1 MNQEKNLVE
10 QLLKS
15 FRMTLVN
22 IKIYPVTSPLIEKQI
37 NELFSVLKQILQ
49 EETILTISAVDNKI
63 FINDKEYIGK
73 DPASIANITPVTQF
87 FLQSGIKSITF
98 KKEIELEE
106 LKIILL
112 ALSVKKPKVSTKE
125 FVNQIIKEKN
135 IKNVAI
141 DEVEYISITKS
152 DQGVKSILN
161 IISQPVSD
169 LPELINVLGT
179 SFNEL
184 DKIKDEKTKKNVTD
198 AIIKYVSSLDTNL
211 IKELFVQPLP
221 KKIEETGFKQQ
232 LFNNLTKQN
241 VEEIF
246 NEIITWCRQ
255 LKNSAKNET
264 EYIEQLQ
271 NMKEFI
277 KLVVNSPVSKLVPI
291 EVFEELFK
299 IGLIDALPEWIVQQ
313 KEEKKSWIAELDE
326 LLYTNEPS
334 KLLQEKF
341 VTNLQENIEKL
352 CMIGLDDKLD
362 KLVSLMTENFSNPVV
377 KLRQLASSTIENVAK
392 QLNKFQKGKIAKN
405 LVSNILK
412 FIIKEQDDI
421 VVKLQIQTLEHSL
434 SCLIITD
441 DYETFVEYAQQLL
454 HFAEEL
460 SKVSPEKSK
469 LIYSLIDKVYQQTEE
484 FILQD
489 LVEPKGSVDKII
501 WILTYVAEQGIDTII
516 EAIIDTNK
524 QQIINVLLQILLSLK
539 DQQKVIES
547 VEALIVPQTPVH
559 KLNKVLEILP
569 KFNYD
574 FSNSVKKIYNYTNYA
589 NKIAILNYIQD
600 NPTEENL
607 VWITSLLQ
615 TEEPQILE
623 YVVDIITSLEYK
635 PAAEKIVKLLKTKNV
650 DLKKRVCISLG
661 MLKYPDAVGK
671 LKKIV
676 KSKGDP
682 IDVRIAACWAL
693 GNFITLPEVKSFLQ
707 NLAKKIKEPAIL
719 NVIQEVLKK

>member
-49 EETILTISAVDNKI
+49 EETILTISEVDNKI

-152 DQGVKSILN
+152 DQSVKSILN

-221 KKIEETGFKQQ
+221 QKIEETGFKQQ

-246 NEIITWCRQ
+246 NEIIT
-255 LKNSAKNET
+255 
-264 EYIEQLQ
+264 
-271 NMKEFI
+271 
-277 KLVVNSPVSKLVPI
+277 
-291 EVFEELFK
+291 
-299 IGLIDALPEWIVQQ
+299 
-313 KEEKKSWIAELDE
+313 
-326 LLYTNEPS
+326 
-334 KLLQEKF
+334 
-341 VTNLQENIEKL
+341 
-352 CMIGLDDKLD
+352 
-362 KLVSLMTENFSNPVV
+362 
-377 KLRQLASSTIENVAK
+377 
-392 QLNKFQKGKIAKN
+392 
-405 LVSNILK
+405 
-412 FIIKEQDDI
+412 
-421 VVKLQIQTLEHSL
+421 
-434 SCLIITD
+434 
-441 DYETFVEYAQQLL
+441 
-454 HFAEEL
+454 
-460 SKVSPEKSK
+460 
-469 LIYSLIDKVYQQTEE
+469 
-484 FILQD
+484 
-489 LVEPKGSVDKII
+489 
-501 WILTYVAEQGIDTII
+501 
-516 EAIIDTNK
+516 
-524 QQIINVLLQILLSLK
+524 
-539 DQQKVIES
+539 
-547 VEALIVPQTPVH
+547 
-559 KLNKVLEILP
+559 
-569 KFNYD
+569 
-574 FSNSVKKIYNYTNYA
+574 
-589 NKIAILNYIQD
+589 
-600 NPTEENL
+600 
-607 VWITSLLQ
+607 
-615 TEEPQILE
+615 
-623 YVVDIITSLEYK
+623 
-635 PAAEKIVKLLKTKNV
+635 
-650 DLKKRVCISLG
+650 
-661 MLKYPDAVGK
+661 
-671 LKKIV
+671 
-676 KSKGDP
+676 
-682 IDVRIAACWAL
+682 
-693 GNFITLPEVKSFLQ
+693 
-707 NLAKKIKEPAIL
+707 
-719 NVIQEVLKK
+719 

>member
-49 EETILTISAVDNKI
+49 EETILTISEVDNKI

-73 DPASIANITPVTQF
+73 DPASIANITPVIQF

-152 DQGVKSILN
+152 DQSVKSILN

-221 KKIEETGFKQQ
+221 QKIEETGFKQQ

-255 LKNSAKNET
+255 LKNSAKT
-264 EYIEQLQ
+264 
-271 NMKEFI
+271 
-277 KLVVNSPVSKLVPI
+277 KL
-291 EVFEELFK
+291 
-299 IGLIDALPEWIVQQ
+299 
-313 KEEKKSWIAELDE
+313 
-326 LLYTNEPS
+326 
-334 KLLQEKF
+334 
-341 VTNLQENIEKL
+341 
-352 CMIGLDDKLD
+352 
-362 KLVSLMTENFSNPVV
+362 
-377 KLRQLASSTIENVAK
+377 
-392 QLNKFQKGKIAKN
+392 
-405 LVSNILK
+405 NILNN
-412 FIIKEQDDI
+412 
-421 VVKLQIQTLEHSL
+421 
-434 SCLIITD
+434 
-441 DYETFVEYAQQLL
+441 Y
-454 HFAEEL
+454 
-460 SKVSPEKSK
+460 
-469 LIYSLIDKVYQQTEE
+469 
-484 FILQD
+484 
-489 LVEPKGSVDKII
+489 KI
-501 WILTYVAEQGIDTII
+501 
-516 EAIIDTNK
+516 
-524 QQIINVLLQILLSLK
+524 
-539 DQQKVIES
+539 
-547 VEALIVPQTPVH
+547 
-559 KLNKVLEILP
+559 
-569 KFNYD
+569 
-574 FSNSVKKIYNYTNYA
+574 
-589 NKIAILNYIQD
+589 
-600 NPTEENL
+600 
-607 VWITSLLQ
+607 
-615 TEEPQILE
+615 
-623 YVVDIITSLEYK
+623 
-635 PAAEKIVKLLKTKNV
+635 
-650 DLKKRVCISLG
+650 
-661 MLKYPDAVGK
+661 
-671 LKKIV
+671 
-676 KSKGDP
+676 
-682 IDVRIAACWAL
+682 
-693 GNFITLPEVKSFLQ
+693 
-707 NLAKKIKEPAIL
+707 
-719 NVIQEVLKK
+719 